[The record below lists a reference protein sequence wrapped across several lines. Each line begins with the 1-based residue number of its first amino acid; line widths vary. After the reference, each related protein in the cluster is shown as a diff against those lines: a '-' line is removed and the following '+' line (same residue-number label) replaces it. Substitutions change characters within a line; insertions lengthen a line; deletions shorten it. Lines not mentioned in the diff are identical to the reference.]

1 MRGGRPAALTRA
13 VRPPPAPFV
22 DSATKAGTVLLFRSD
37 TMAERLTEKAE
48 ILLEALPYIRRFNGK
63 TFIIKYGGK
72 AMIDAELQSSFAED
86 IALLKYVGINPVV
99 VHGGGPQIDR
109 MLERLALASR
119 FVRGMRVT
127 DEATMDVVE
136 MVLGGKINKQ
146 IVTLINRHGGRA
158 VGLSGKDGE
167 LLVARKMLVRVE
179 EPGQPAERV
188 DLGQVGE
195 IIKVNVAVIRSLDA
209 ANFIPVIA
217 PIAVGDR
224 GESYNVNADI
234 AAGKIA
240 EALAAEKLILLTD
253 VEGIKNGDGELLR
266 TLSSEQVAELVQS
279 GIIGQGMI
287 PKVECCVEALRGGVK
302 KTHVID
308 GRKRHAVLLEIFT
321 EEGVGTEVTWQLR
334 RRSAKRPS
342 LSQR

>member
-1 MRGGRPAALTRA
+1 
-13 VRPPPAPFV
+13 
-22 DSATKAGTVLLFRSD
+22 
-37 TMAERLTEKAE
+37 MAERFTEKADV
-48 ILLEALPYIRRFNGK
+48 LLEALPYIRRFNGK
-63 TFIIKYGGK
+63 TFVIKYGGK
-72 AMIDAELQSSFAED
+72 AMVDQELQSGFAED
-86 IALLKYVGINPVV
+86 IALLKYVGINVVV

-109 MLERLALASR
+109 LLERLELESR

-146 IVTLINRHGGRA
+146 IVTLINRHGGHA

-167 LLVARKMLVRVE
+167 LLLARKLLVRVE
-179 EPGQPAERV
+179 EAGRPPETV
-188 DLGQVGE
+188 DIGQVGE
-195 IIKVNVAVIRSLDA
+195 IVKVNVAVIRSLDA

-217 PIAVGDR
+217 PVAVGEN

-253 VEGIKNGDGELLR
+253 VEGIKDGNGELLR
-266 TLSSEQVAELVQS
+266 TLSSEQVAQLIQS
-279 GIIGQGMI
+279 GVIGQGMI

-302 KTHVID
+302 KTHIID

-321 EEGVGTEVTWQLR
+321 EEGIGTEVTWQAR
-334 RRSAKRPS
+334 KRSAKRS
-342 LSQR
+342 GLGSR

>member
-1 MRGGRPAALTRA
+1 VKP
-13 VRPPPAPFV
+13 
-22 DSATKAGTVLLFRSD
+22 GTFLSLRD
-37 TMAERLTEKAE
+37 TSMIETFTEKAE

-63 TFIIKYGGK
+63 TFVIKYGGK

-109 MLERLALASR
+109 MLDKLQLESR

-146 IVTLINRHGGRA
+146 IVTLINRHGGHA
-158 VGLSGKDGE
+158 VGLSGKDGQ
-167 LLVARKMLVRVE
+167 LLLARKLLVRVE
-179 EPGQPAERV
+179 EAGKPAETV
-188 DLGQVGE
+188 DVGQVGE
-195 IIKVNVAVIRSLDA
+195 IVRVNVAVIRSLDA

-217 PIAVGDR
+217 PIAVGEN

-234 AAGKIA
+234 VAGKIA

-253 VEGIKNGDGELLR
+253 VEGIKDGSGELVR
-266 TLSSEQVAELVQS
+266 TLSSEQVGELVQS
-279 GIIGQGMI
+279 GVIGQGMI

-321 EEGVGTEVTWQLR
+321 EEGVGTEVTWQTR
-334 RRSAKRPS
+334 KRSARRSLGNR
-342 LSQR
+342 

>member
-1 MRGGRPAALTRA
+1 
-13 VRPPPAPFV
+13 
-22 DSATKAGTVLLFRSD
+22 
-37 TMAERLTEKAE
+37 MAERLTEKAE

-63 TFIIKYGGK
+63 TFVIKYGGK
-72 AMIDAELQSSFAED
+72 AMIDVELQSSFAED

-109 MLERLALASR
+109 MLERLALESR

-167 LLVARKMLVRVE
+167 LLLARKMLVRVE

-217 PIAVGDR
+217 PVAVGDR

>member
-1 MRGGRPAALTRA
+1 MTQ
-13 VRPPPAPFV
+13 
-22 DSATKAGTVLLFRSD
+22 S
-37 TMAERLTEKAE
+37 LTEKAE
-48 ILLEALPYIRRFNGK
+48 VLLEALPYIRRFNGT
-63 TFIIKYGGK
+63 TFVIKYGGK
-72 AMIDAELQSSFAED
+72 AMIDTELQSSFAQD
-86 IALLKYVGINPVV
+86 IALLKFVGINPVV

-109 MLERLALASR
+109 MLEKLALVSR

-136 MVLGGKINKQ
+136 MVLGGKINKH
-146 IVTLINRHGGRA
+146 IVTLINRHGGNA

-167 LLVARKMLVRVE
+167 LLLARKLLVRVE
-179 EPGQPAERV
+179 QAGQPAETV
-188 DLGQVGE
+188 DVGQVGQ
-195 IIKVNVAVIRSLDA
+195 IVKVNVAVIRSLDA

-217 PIAVGDR
+217 PIAFGEN

-240 EALAAEKLILLTD
+240 EALAAEKLILLTE
-253 VEGIKNGDGELLR
+253 VEGIKDAGGELLR
-266 TLSSEQVAELVQS
+266 TLSSEQVAQLVQS
-279 GIIGQGMI
+279 GVIGQGMI

-321 EEGVGTEVTWQLR
+321 EEGIGTEVIWQMR
-334 RRSAKRPS
+334 KRPGRRSLAAR
-342 LSQR
+342 

>member
-1 MRGGRPAALTRA
+1 VKP
-13 VRPPPAPFV
+13 
-22 DSATKAGTVLLFRSD
+22 GTFLSLRD
-37 TMAERLTEKAE
+37 TSMIETFTEKAE

-63 TFIIKYGGK
+63 TFVIKYGGK

-109 MLERLALASR
+109 MLDKLQIESR

-146 IVTLINRHGGRA
+146 IVTLINRHGGHA
-158 VGLSGKDGE
+158 VGLSGKDGQ
-167 LLVARKMLVRVE
+167 LLLARKLLVRVE
-179 EPGQPAERV
+179 EAGKPAEAV
-188 DLGQVGE
+188 DVGQVGE
-195 IIKVNVAVIRSLDA
+195 IVKVNVAVIRSLDA
-209 ANFIPVIA
+209 ADFIPVIA
-217 PIAVGDR
+217 PIAVGEN

-253 VEGIKNGDGELLR
+253 VEGIKDGSGELVR
-266 TLSSEQVAELVQS
+266 TLSSEQVGELVQN
-279 GIIGQGMI
+279 GVIGQGMI

-321 EEGVGTEVTWQLR
+321 EEGVGTEVTWQTR
-334 RRSAKRPS
+334 KRSARRSLGNR
-342 LSQR
+342 

>member
-1 MRGGRPAALTRA
+1 MTQ
-13 VRPPPAPFV
+13 
-22 DSATKAGTVLLFRSD
+22 S
-37 TMAERLTEKAE
+37 LTEKAE
-48 ILLEALPYIRRFNGK
+48 VLLEALPYIRRFNGT
-63 TFIIKYGGK
+63 TFVIKYGGK
-72 AMIDAELQSSFAED
+72 AMIDAELQSSFAQD
-86 IALLKYVGINPVV
+86 IALLKFVGINPVV

-109 MLERLALASR
+109 MLEKLALVSR

-136 MVLGGKINKQ
+136 MVLGGKINKH
-146 IVTLINRHGGRA
+146 IVTLINRHGGNA

-167 LLVARKMLVRVE
+167 LLLARKLLVRVE
-179 EPGQPAERV
+179 EAGQPPETV
-188 DLGQVGE
+188 DVGQVGQ
-195 IIKVNVAVIRSLDA
+195 IVKVNVAVIRSLDA

-217 PIAVGDR
+217 PIAFGEN

-253 VEGIKNGDGELLR
+253 VEGIKDAGGELLR
-266 TLSSEQVAELVQS
+266 TLSSEQVAQLVQS
-279 GIIGQGMI
+279 GVIGQGMI

-308 GRKRHAVLLEIFT
+308 ERKRHAVLLEIFT
-321 EEGVGTEVTWQLR
+321 EEGIGTEVIWQMR
-334 RRSAKRPS
+334 KRSGRRSLAAR
-342 LSQR
+342 